1 MQVKAIRPRG
11 YCKGVVRAIEMAKQA
26 RGEKQPV
33 VILGMIVHNQYIVD
47 ALKQMGIE
55 TIDYPG
61 KTRLELLDE
70 IQEGTVIITAH
81 GAGDQVF
88 EKARAKGLN
97 VIDASCLDVIKTH
110 ELIKEKLSKGYE
122 ILYIGKKGHPEAEG
136 AVSIDAERIHLIG
149 SKEDLKALDPGADYV
164 NDSSKWDELE
174 IMVKD
179 IISTYKDDDRILMWC
194 LYNEPE
200 NHRRGVTNSVPL
212 MEATF
217 RWARECH
224 PSQPLT
230 APLWREVGV
239 PGTSL
244 PEVTFA
250 LENSDVISFHC
261 YSSGAVLEKFIK
273 SLLSYTV
280 PIVSSGRIFVNVLLG
295 VYKKF
300 TLPL

>member
-55 TIDYPG
+55 TIDHPG

-149 SKEDLKALDPGADYV
+149 SKEDLKTLDPGADYV
-164 NDSSKWDELE
+164 ITNQTTMSLYDVQDLCEYAKEFLPSVTIEKETCTATA
-174 IMVKD
+174 D
-179 IISTYKDDDRILMWC
+179 IDVVFIVGDPHSNNTQKLASI
-194 LYNEPE
+194 
-200 NHRRGVTNSVPL
+200 
-212 MEATF
+212 
-217 RWARECH
+217 AREN
-224 PSQPLT
+224 
-230 APLWREVGV
+230 REVYMIE
-239 PGTSL
+239 SL
-244 PEVTFA
+244 EDLDISVLKGKKKAAVSSGASTPAYLT
-250 LENSDVISFHC
+250 DQVISF
-261 YSSGAVLEKFIK
+261 LEQFDETDPDT
-273 SLLSYTV
+273 YTKPQV
-280 PIVSSGRIFVNVLLG
+280 DLTKILDL
-295 VYKKF
+295 
-300 TLPL
+300 